1 MKKIIAPGRLK
12 NRDED
17 TKLTSIYIDKKSLKW
32 IEENSTGN
40 KQLIFNYL
48 LKKGIE
54 HISSEESVVIIES
67 LED

>member
-17 TKLTSIYIDKKSLKW
+17 AKLTSVYIDKKTLAW
-32 IEENSTGN
+32 IEENTSGN

-54 HISSEESVVIIES
+54 HVESSETVIVEK
-67 LED
+67 L

>member
-12 NRDED
+12 DRDED

-54 HISSEESVVIIES
+54 HAEESETVIIEE
-67 LED
+67 L

>member
-1 MKKIIAPGRLK
+1 MVSKIVAAGRLIDRKK
-12 NRDED
+12 NTE
-17 TKLTSIYIDKKSLKW
+17 LTSIYISNKALTW
-32 IEENSTGN
+32 INENSVGN

-54 HISSEESVVIIES
+54 HVSSEKPVVIES